1 MIEELVQMGNTPELC
16 GETAH
21 RPGMWAFT
29 GAMSVK
35 PHQSQETWIKRM
47 EIKDLN
53 IKTNIA
59 LGRKY
64 VITFPLEED
73 FGNMK

>member
-1 MIEELVQMGNTPELC
+1 
-16 GETAH
+16 
-21 RPGMWAFT
+21 MWAFT

-35 PHQSQETWIKRM
+35 PHQSQEARIKRM

-64 VITFPLEED
+64 VITFPIEED
-73 FGNMK
+73 LGNMK

>member
-1 MIEELVQMGNTPELC
+1 MIEELVQVGNTPELC

-21 RPGMWAFT
+21 HPGMWAFT

-35 PHQSQETWIKRM
+35 PHQEAWIKRLK
-47 EIKDLN
+47 IKDLN

-59 LGRKY
+59 LGRKHF
-64 VITFPLEED
+64 ITFPLEED
-73 FGNMK
+73 LGSMK